1 MSNVKR
7 CFASLVKL
15 ARDRYQL
22 DVPKGAHVQN
32 SSLCVTF
39 GAPWFG
45 PKNRSFCECSKY
57 VTFSTIFCAPVLRT
71 TVCVAPRARRRFV
84 PSRLLGDPLAAS
96 AARSR
101 PECRHEPDLSELDPP
116 RPPRRTPD
124 MLQERRR
131 APIPTTKVVSSVGG
145 DAMYMKWLDEI
156 GLGSWEWESPTPERA
171 IQRPA

>member
-1 MSNVKR
+1 MRNVWRALVWAPKSKLLQMLKICYVFHSFLR
-7 CFASLVKL
+7 AWLSHQQSLLLQMLKI
-15 ARDRYQL
+15 
-22 DVPKGAHVQN
+22 
-32 SSLCVTF
+32 C
-39 GAPWFG
+39 
-45 PKNRSFCECSKY
+45 Y
-57 VTFSTIFCAPVLRT
+57 VSIVFCAPVLWT
-71 TVCVAPRARRRFV
+71 TVCVAPRARRRSV
-84 PSRLLGDPLAAS
+84 PCRVLSDPLAAS

-171 IQRPA
+171 F